1 MRKGK
6 IMEECAYCYDPIEI
20 NVYHVAGM
28 TFHQECK
35 EYLKQNPDCWP
46 QNQAEVEWC
55 RPK

>member
-1 MRKGK
+1 
-6 IMEECAYCYDPIEI
+6 MEECAYCYDPIKT
-20 NVYHVAGM
+20 NVYYVAGM

-46 QNQAEVEWC
+46 QSQTEVEEC